1 MNPCYRLLVIFCAA
15 TFMSAPLFAQK
26 PSPSPSRPD
35 AKNSEKPAPASATAC
50 DPIVDVCDVLKQYAA
65 LTHFRLIHDNFVQGK
80 ISLDVA
86 GLPPDKA
93 IDTIERTLFVNGFAI
108 VQLDPDTVEIVGT
121 GKNPRTVG
129 VQIIT
134 DPKDLPR
141 GERVIS
147 YMFKPAFGDVQEL
160 QQILGQYLSPPQ
172 PYTSFLALPKANALL
187 VTERTTVIRSLIE
200 IIAAIDA
207 SRAPKTP

>member
-1 MNPCYRLLVIFCAA
+1 MNHCYRLLVIFCA
-15 TFMSAPLFAQK
+15 FVFLSPSLFAQ
-26 PSPSPSRPD
+26 RPT
-35 AKNSEKPAPASATAC
+35 ATPPRQEARTSEKALPASDTSC
-50 DPIVDVCDVLKQYAA
+50 QPVVDVCDVLKQYAA

-80 ISLDVA
+80 ISLDLS

-93 IDTIERTLFVNGFAI
+93 IDTIERTFFVNGFAI

-134 DPKDLPR
+134 DRKDLPR

-147 YMFKPAFGDVQEL
+147 YMFKPAFGDVQDL

-172 PYTSFLALPKANALL
+172 TYTSFLALPKANALL
-187 VTERTTVIRSLIE
+187 ITERTTVIRSIIE
-200 IIAAIDA
+200 IVDAIDA
-207 SRAPKTP
+207 SHTPKTP